1 MYRWLYCDRY
11 IDFSVNLWYSAMS
24 RILYTLKAKFKGTA
38 RAAMFATRLV
48 PYLWDFG
55 AGDDLDCMDGMDVI
69 IDDSENK
76 MNWRANVWGHII
88 LPAPEIEF
96 Q

>member
-1 MYRWLYCDRY
+1 
-11 IDFSVNLWYSAMS
+11 MS

-48 PYLWDFG
+48 LCLWDYF
-55 AGDDLDCMDGMDVI
+55 AGDDLDCVDGMDVI

-76 MNWRANVWGHII
+76 LNWRANVWGHII
-88 LPAPEIEF
+88 LPAPEIKF